1 VVLRHAT
8 LDFLPVYGGVCH
20 CCHTEHLGG
29 AMSLRYNHLLQSCI
43 VPEDQAAELAQSQG
57 MAIPEGKL
65 DVTKFTRLIVQEC
78 VWLFGE
84 TRTEPSLERFILT
97 RLGID
102 HE

>member
-1 VVLRHAT
+1 MT
-8 LDFLPVYGGVCH
+8 D
-20 CCHTEHLGG
+20 
-29 AMSLRYNHLLQSCI
+29 RYAKLLQECM
-43 VPEDQAAELAQSQG
+43 VPAHQAEAVAARSG
-57 MAIPEGKL
+57 MVIPEGKL